1 MLNYQRV
8 SNTILV
14 RYHCNLFFFQSN
26 NYSTSASKVPSMCV
40 CIFWWF
46 VQGCRYGCLDHQ
58 EMMLVGFERASR
70 PSPLVLLWFWD
81 MFPCFFFFGVYFVL
95 FLFFF
100 LSLSSVENIE
110 MSPMKLGEFLRRGK
124 GGGIAPLAFW
134 ALDSGPALGGA
145 TYEVIAI

>member
-1 MLNYQRV
+1 MNLVENMYIIYIYI
-8 SNTILV
+8 SYILV
-14 RYHCNLFFFQSN
+14 
-26 NYSTSASKVPSMCV
+26 
-40 CIFWWF
+40 
-46 VQGCRYGCLDHQ
+46 
-58 EMMLVGFERASR
+58 
-70 PSPLVLLWFWD
+70 
-81 MFPCFFFFGVYFVL
+81 FFFFGVYFVL
-95 FLFFF
+95 FLFFL

>member
-1 MLNYQRV
+1 MSGVWVFNIEPVHPPFLFFEDVPMGSSATGWIKPNISFFVYILTMNLV
-8 SNTILV
+8 ENMYIIYIYISYILV
-14 RYHCNLFFFQSN
+14 
-26 NYSTSASKVPSMCV
+26 
-40 CIFWWF
+40 
-46 VQGCRYGCLDHQ
+46 
-58 EMMLVGFERASR
+58 
-70 PSPLVLLWFWD
+70 
-81 MFPCFFFFGVYFVL
+81 FFFFGVYFVL
-95 FLFFF
+95 FLFFL